1 MGGFPS
7 SSSQSPRYTTSKSS
21 RHYEQYLPEILRMRQ
36 IIKEKSYFPFVE
48 KMVFVIYY
56 PPDFPASITS
66 KYISDRVK
74 LPIFP
79 VEEMKSIT
87 DEIQTNERYA
97 NGFILTNFSPGFQD
111 LGVFKLQMESLGMKF
126 YLLFFEIDG
135 AVSLDDLINLEIY
148 PHPSHGLFRP

>member
-1 MGGFPS
+1 
-7 SSSQSPRYTTSKSS
+7 
-21 RHYEQYLPEILRMRQ
+21 MRQ
-36 IIKEKSYFPFVE
+36 MIKEKSYFPFVE

-56 PPDFPASITS
+56 PPDFPASMAS

-79 VEEMKSIT
+79 T
-87 DEIQTNERYA
+87 DEMESLTYQIKTNERYA